1 MTLSGTYNKET
12 KRLTLSLSMMMFSS
26 SLLDANVCEFKK
38 NDIARP
44 KIYSSSSQVKHQ
56 RIYNLSRVQ

>member
-26 SLLDANVCEFKK
+26 SLLDANVCEF
-38 NDIARP
+38 
-44 KIYSSSSQVKHQ
+44 
-56 RIYNLSRVQ
+56 